1 MGIQLSGDHSSN
13 MKAFLSLFFLSVAS
27 AQILRGGLAPTVG
40 QPTPP
45 HPITNGIHGGVG
57 VGVVG
62 HGVGIGHGVAVGHGV
77 GVVGHGVLGHGGAPG
92 TGLNI
97 YPDEVCPYTYQYNVA
112 DDYSGSNFHA
122 QETDDGTAARQGS
135 YSVALPDGRIQ
146 HVNYRANDAEGY
158 VAEVV
163 YDGVAAVPAVAA
175 VPVVGH
181 RVVGHGVGHGVVGHG
196 VVGHGVVGHGLVGG
210 VGHRVIG

>member
-1 MGIQLSGDHSSN
+1 MGEWEWLV
-13 MKAFLSLFFLSVAS
+13 MEELLALAS
-27 AQILRGGLAPTVG
+27 TSTLTRSPPTHTSTMLLMTTVG
-40 QPTPP
+40 QTSKPRRLM
-45 HPITNGIHGGVG
+45 I
-57 VGVVG
+57 
-62 HGVGIGHGVAVGHGV
+62 
-77 GVVGHGVLGHGGAPG
+77 
-92 TGLNI
+92 
-97 YPDEVCPYTYQYNVA
+97 
-112 DDYSGSNFHA
+112 
-122 QETDDGTAARQGS
+122 TAARQGS

-210 VGHRVIG
+210 